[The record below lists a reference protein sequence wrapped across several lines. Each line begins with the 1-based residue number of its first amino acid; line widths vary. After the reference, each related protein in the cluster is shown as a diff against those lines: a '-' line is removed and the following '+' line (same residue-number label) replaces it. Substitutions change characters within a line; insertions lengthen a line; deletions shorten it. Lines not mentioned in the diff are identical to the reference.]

1 MIACLNY
8 RRKLKQIN
16 GFISILEIQA
26 AISKLKYLTKYKTK
40 INKNIIYLDFIK
52 RNAYKFMIVLFYR
65 NSWFFV
71 FMSKI
76 YLIKWIYS
84 KNSSTIKKIRI
95 FDNFSDYFN

>member
-40 INKNIIYLDFIK
+40 INKNIIYVDFMK

-84 KNSSTIKKIRI
+84 KKL
-95 FDNFSDYFN
+95 

>member
-40 INKNIIYLDFIK
+40 INKNIIYLD
-52 RNAYKFMIVLFYR
+52 L
-65 NSWFFV
+65 
-71 FMSKI
+71 
-76 YLIKWIYS
+76 L
-84 KNSSTIKKIRI
+84 
-95 FDNFSDYFN
+95 

>member
-16 GFISILEIQA
+16 GFISILEIQV

-84 KNSSTIKKIRI
+84 KKL
-95 FDNFSDYFN
+95 